1 MSERIEN
8 TQESANTAEGQ
19 LVVFALGEEEFGVDI
34 HQVKEIV
41 RMPELTVVPKS
52 PDYVAGIC
60 NLRGKVL
67 PALDSRNRFGLKKR
81 EVTEDSRLLVV
92 ETDGNAI
99 GLIVDGLR
107 EVMHINDEQVA
118 PPPAVCR
125 GVNRGF
131 LSGVVKKDDGKRLV
145 LILKLAEVLKMEE
158 AVVSEQAAGSR
169 AGAGQSSETAKEEV
183 VDDEQL
189 VSFHIADEEYAF
201 NIDSVREILRVS
213 EITEVPN
220 VPAYIKGVITVR
232 EQLIPIIDLR
242 SLLEIDEL
250 IASNIAELDK
260 IIKEHQQWVVDLE
273 QSLVSGENFSGIL
286 EPSQCAF
293 SRWISSNPAL
303 VENELFREL
312 KPRHI
317 VFHKLGHE
325 LIELAAR
332 DKDAALARFKA
343 EMIPVESEII
353 DSLEHFKV
361 DIGAI
366 IKNNQRIMVV
376 ETGTLLMGFL
386 VDSVKEVLRL
396 PKALIDA
403 PPWNVSSG
411 HREVAGV
418 AKIDDGRRLIMI
430 MDEKN
435 LIGAEESVMLDE
447 IKKKEEQ
454 DNLDQSQTL
463 AEKSLVEEQL
473 VTFFIGEEE
482 YGVKIMQVQE
492 INRLEE
498 ITSVPKAPEFIDGVT
513 NLRGNVI
520 PVMNIRKL
528 FGREEKEK
536 DDRTRIVIVDIA
548 GKKTGLRVDRVNEV
562 LRIPKSDIDDTPPIV
577 AGSDAAR
584 FMEGVCKL
592 DKGRRM
598 VMLINVQ
605 QILAADELETFNEM
619 DGRKMS
625 PKAAEKTVE
634 KAAPKAKT
642 TAGKRKMKIAE

>member
-1 MSERIEN
+1 MSENIES
-8 TQESANTAEGQ
+8 TQESTSTTEGQ
-19 LVVFALGEEEFGVDI
+19 LVVFALGDEEFGVDI

-41 RMPELTVVPKS
+41 RMPDLTAVPKS
-52 PDYVAGIC
+52 PEYVAGIC

-67 PALDSRNRFGLKKR
+67 PALDSRRRFGMETR

-92 ETDGNAI
+92 EADGNTT
-99 GLIVDGLR
+99 GLIVDDLR
-107 EVMHINDEQVA
+107 EVMHMNDEQIA
-118 PPPAVCR
+118 PPPAVCK
-125 GVNRGF
+125 GVDRGF
-131 LSGVVKKDDGKRLV
+131 LSGVVKHDEGRLV
-145 LILKLAEVLKMEE
+145 LILKLSEVLKIDEN
-158 AVVSEQAAGSR
+158 AVDKHIGESR
-169 AGAGQSSETAKEEV
+169 AGAGLSSGSAKVKEEV

-189 VSFHIADEEYAF
+189 VSFNVADEEYAF
-201 NIDSVREILRVS
+201 NIASVREILRVP

-242 SLLEIDEL
+242 SLLGIEEL
-250 IASNIAELDK
+250 VAGHITELDK
-260 IIKEHQQWVVDLE
+260 IIKGHQQWASDLE
-273 QSLVSGENFSGIL
+273 VSLQSGEKFQGAL
-286 EPSQCAF
+286 DPTQCAF
-293 SRWISSNPAL
+293 GHWLVDNSAL
-303 VENELFREL
+303 AENEIFRNL
-312 KPRHI
+312 KPLHAS
-317 VFHKLGHE
+317 FHELGHE
-325 LIELAAR
+325 LLDLADISK
-332 DKDAALARFKA
+332 DKAQDRFKA
-343 EMIPVESEII
+343 EITPMEKDVIACLGQIR
-353 DSLEHFKV
+353 DSFASL
-361 DIGAI
+361 

-376 ETGTLLMGFL
+376 ETGALCMGFL

-396 PKALIDA
+396 PKALIDS

-411 HREVAGV
+411 HQEVAGV
-418 AKIDDGRRLIMI
+418 AKIDDGKRLIMI

-435 LIGAEESVMLDE
+435 LIGDKESEMLDE
-447 IKKKEEQ
+447 IKKKEEE
-454 DNLDQSQTL
+454 DQSSQDQAQTL
-463 AEKSLVEEQL
+463 EEKSLDEEQL
-473 VTFFIGEEE
+473 VTFFIGDEE

-498 ITSVPKAPEFIDGVT
+498 ITAVPKAPEFIDGVT

-562 LRIPKSDIDDTPPIV
+562 LHIPKSDIDETPAIV

-592 DKGRRM
+592 NDGKRM

-605 QILAADELETFNEM
+605 QILGADEMETFNEM
-619 DGRKMS
+619 DGKKA
-625 PKAAEKTVE
+625 PKKTAAVEKT
-634 KAAPKAKT
+634 APKAKKKV
-642 TAGKRKMKIAE
+642 KRKMKIAE

>member
-1 MSERIEN
+1 MSEHIESTPEV
-8 TQESANTAEGQ
+8 TQNSTEGQ

-41 RMPELTVVPKS
+41 RMPDLTAVPKS
-52 PDYVAGIC
+52 PEYVAGIC

-92 ETDGNAI
+92 ETGGNAT

-118 PPPAVCR
+118 PPPAVCK
-125 GVNRGF
+125 GIDRGF
-131 LSGVVKKDDGKRLV
+131 LSGVVKKDDDKRLV
-145 LILKLAEVLKMEE
+145 LILKLAEVLKIEDE
-158 AVVSEQAAGSR
+158 GPAAAQDAGGR
-169 AGAGQSSETAKEEV
+169 AGAGPASETVKEEV
-183 VDDEQL
+183 EDDEQL
-189 VSFHIADEEYAF
+189 VSFHISDEEYAF

-242 SLLEIDEL
+242 LLLGIDEL
-250 IASNIAELDK
+250 IAGNIIELEM
-260 IIKEHQQWVVDLE
+260 IVKEHRQWLVDLE
-273 QSLVSGENFSGIL
+273 QAIEGGEQFTGAL
-286 EPSQCAF
+286 EPAHCAF
-293 SRWISSNPAL
+293 GRWLVANPAL

-312 KPRHI
+312 RPRHT
-317 VFHKLGHE
+317 VFHELGHE
-325 LIELAAR
+325 LLDLAAT
-332 DKDAALARFKA
+332 DQETSLSRFKD
-343 EMIPVESEII
+343 ELIPQGKDII
-353 DSLEHFKV
+353 DSLERLKV
-361 DIGAI
+361 DISAI

-376 ETGTLLMGFL
+376 ENGTLFMGFL

-403 PPWNVSSG
+403 PPWNISSG

-418 AKIDDGRRLIMI
+418 AKIDEGRRLIMI

-435 LIGAEESVMLDE
+435 LIGEKESVMLDE
-447 IKKKEEQ
+447 IKQNKEQ
-454 DNLDQSQTL
+454 DNPDQSQTL
-463 AEKSLVEEQL
+463 AEQSLVEEQL

-528 FGREEKEK
+528 FGREEREK

-592 DKGRRM
+592 DGGRRM

-605 QILAADELETFNEM
+605 QILGADELETFNEM
-619 DGRKMS
+619 DGKKTP
-625 PKAAEKTVE
+625 PKAVE
-634 KAAPKAKT
+634 KAA
-642 TAGKRKMKIAE
+642 GKVKKPVGRKKMKIAE

>member
-1 MSERIEN
+1 MSEHIEN
-8 TQESANTAEGQ
+8 ARKSSNDTEGQ

-41 RMPELTVVPKS
+41 RMPDLTAVPKS

-67 PALDSRNRFGLKKR
+67 PALDSRNRFGLQKR
-81 EVTEDSRLLVV
+81 QVTEDSRLLVV
-92 ETDGNAI
+92 ETDGNAT

-107 EVMHINDEQVA
+107 EVMHIRDEQIA

-125 GVNRGF
+125 EIDRGF

-145 LILKLAEVLKMEE
+145 LILKLAEVLKIEDE
-158 AVVSEQAAGSR
+158 GTAVARDAGGL
-169 AGAGQSSETAKEEV
+169 AGAGVPSEAVKEEV

-220 VPAYIKGVITVR
+220 VPDYIKGVITVR

-242 SLLEIDEL
+242 SLLGIDEL
-250 IASNIAELDK
+250 IVGNINELGL
-260 IIKEHQQWVVDLE
+260 IIKENRQWLADLE
-273 QSLVSGENFSGIL
+273 RALEGGEQFSGTL
-286 EPSQCAF
+286 DPAQCVF
-293 SRWISSNPAL
+293 GRWLAANPAL
-303 VENELFREL
+303 VENGRFREL
-312 KPRHI
+312 KPRHTL
-317 VFHKLGHE
+317 FYELGHE
-325 LIELAAR
+325 LFDLAAI
-332 DKDAALARFKA
+332 DKETALTRFKA
-343 EMIPVESEII
+343 ELIPLGKEII
-353 DSLEHFKV
+353 DSLEHLKV

-376 ETGTLLMGFL
+376 ENGTLLMGFL

-418 AKIDDGRRLIMI
+418 AKIDEGRRLIMI

-435 LIGAEESVMLDE
+435 LIGEKESVMLDE
-447 IKKKEEQ
+447 IKQKKEQE
-454 DNLDQSQTL
+454 NLDQAQTL
-463 AEKSLVEEQL
+463 AEQSRVEEQL

-528 FGREEKEK
+528 FGREEREK

-592 DKGRRM
+592 DGGRRM

-605 QILAADELETFNEM
+605 QILGADELETFNEM
-619 DGRKMS
+619 DGKKIP
-625 PKAAEKTVE
+625 PKAAKKVT
-634 KAAPKAKT
+634 AKAKKAT
-642 TAGKRKMKIAE
+642 GKKKMKIAE

>member
-1 MSERIEN
+1 MSEHKEN
-8 TQESANTAEGQ
+8 TPEAAQNAAEGQ
-19 LVVFALGEEEFGVDI
+19 LVVFTLGEEEFGVDI

-41 RMPELTVVPKS
+41 RMPELTAVPKS
-52 PDYVAGIC
+52 LDYVAGIC

-67 PALDSRNRFGLKKR
+67 PALDSRNRFGLKRR

-92 ETDGNAI
+92 ETDGNAT

-107 EVMHINDEQVA
+107 EVMHIRDEQIA
-118 PPPAVCR
+118 PPPDVCK
-125 GVNRGF
+125 GIDRGF

-145 LILKLAEVLKMEE
+145 LILKLAEVLKIEDEGAAAPQDAVGRAGTGTPESE
-158 AVVSEQAAGSR
+158 AVR
-169 AGAGQSSETAKEEV
+169 EEV

-242 SLLEIDEL
+242 LLLGIDEL
-250 IASNIAELDK
+250 IAGNISELEK
-260 IIKEHQQWVVDLE
+260 IIQEHRQWVVDLE
-273 QSLVSGENFSGIL
+273 QSLAGDEQFFGAL
-286 EPSQCAF
+286 DPAQCAF
-293 SRWISSNPAL
+293 GRWLAANPAL
-303 VENELFREL
+303 TENELFREL
-312 KPRHI
+312 RPRHI
-317 VFHKLGHE
+317 VFHELGHE
-325 LIELAAR
+325 LLDMAAA
-332 DKDAALARFKA
+332 DKETALSRFKA
-343 EMIPVESEII
+343 ELIPLEKEII
-353 DSLEHFKV
+353 ESLERLKV
-361 DIGAI
+361 DVDAV

-376 ETGTLLMGFL
+376 ENGTLLMGFL

-435 LIGAEESVMLDE
+435 LIGEKESVMLDE
-447 IKKKEEQ
+447 IKRKKEQGNSE
-454 DNLDQSQTL
+454 QSQTL
-463 AEKSLVEEQL
+463 AEQSLVEEQL

-492 INRLEE
+492 INRLED

-528 FGREEKEK
+528 FGREEREK

-548 GKKTGLRVDRVNEV
+548 GKKTGLKVDRVNEV

-592 DKGRRM
+592 DGGRRM

-605 QILAADELETFNEM
+605 QILGADELETFNRM
-619 DGRKMS
+619 DGRKTS
-625 PKAAEKTVE
+625 PERAE
-634 KAAPKAKT
+634 KAAVKAKKT
-642 TAGKRKMKIAE
+642 PGRKKMKIAE

>member
-1 MSERIEN
+1 MSEHIEN
-8 TQESANTAEGQ
+8 TQKSINATEGQ

-41 RMPELTVVPKS
+41 RMPDLTAVPKS

-92 ETDGNAI
+92 ETDGNAT

-107 EVMHINDEQVA
+107 EVMHIRDEQVA
-118 PPPAVCR
+118 PPPAVCK
-125 GVNRGF
+125 GIDRGF

-145 LILKLAEVLKMEE
+145 LILKLAEVLKIEDEE
-158 AVVSEQAAGSR
+158 TAAVQDVGGR
-169 AGAGQSSETAKEEV
+169 AGAGSVSETVKEEV

-242 SLLEIDEL
+242 SLLGIDEL
-250 IASNIAELDK
+250 IAGNINELEM
-260 IIKEHQQWVVDLE
+260 IVKEHRQWIVDLE
-273 QSLVSGENFSGIL
+273 QALEDGEQFPGTL
-286 EPSQCAF
+286 DPVQCAF
-293 SRWISSNPAL
+293 GRWLVVNPAL

-312 KPRHI
+312 RPRHT
-317 VFHKLGHE
+317 VFHELGHE
-325 LIELAAR
+325 LLDLAAA
-332 DKDAALARFKA
+332 DKETALTRFKA
-343 EMIPVESEII
+343 ELVPLGKEII
-353 DSLEHFKV
+353 DSLECLKV
-361 DIGAI
+361 DISAI

-376 ETGTLLMGFL
+376 ENGTLFMGFL

-418 AKIDDGRRLIMI
+418 AKIDEGKRLIMI

-435 LIGAEESVMLDE
+435 LIGEKESVMLDE
-447 IKKKEEQ
+447 IKQKKEQ
-454 DNLDQSQTL
+454 DNPDQSQTL

-528 FGREEKEK
+528 FGREERKK

-592 DKGRRM
+592 DGGRRM

-605 QILAADELETFNEM
+605 RILGTDELETFNEM
-619 DGRKMS
+619 DGKKPPLKRAGKV
-625 PKAAEKTVE
+625 AG
-634 KAAPKAKT
+634 KAKK
-642 TAGKRKMKIAE
+642 AVGKKKMKIAE

>member
-1 MSERIEN
+1 MSEHIEN
-8 TQESANTAEGQ
+8 TPEAAQNAAEGQ

-41 RMPELTVVPKS
+41 RMPDLTAVPKS

-92 ETDGNAI
+92 ETDGNAT

-107 EVMHINDEQVA
+107 EVMHIRDEQVA
-118 PPPAVCR
+118 PPPAVCK
-125 GVNRGF
+125 GIDRGF

-145 LILKLAEVLKMEE
+145 LILKLAEVLKIEDEE
-158 AVVSEQAAGSR
+158 TTAQDTGSR
-169 AGAGQSSETAKEEV
+169 AGSGPPASETVKEEV
-183 VDDEQL
+183 VEDEQL

-201 NIDSVREILRVS
+201 NIDTVREILRVS

-220 VPAYIKGVITVR
+220 VPACIKGVITVR

-242 SLLEIDEL
+242 LLLGINEL
-250 IASNIAELDK
+250 IAGNINELE
-260 IIKEHQQWVVDLE
+260 IIVKEHRQWVADLE
-273 QSLVSGENFSGIL
+273 QSLAGGEQFFGALN
-286 EPSQCAF
+286 PAQCAF
-293 SRWISSNPAL
+293 GCWLTANPAL

-312 KPRHI
+312 RPRHSA
-317 VFHKLGHE
+317 FHELGHE
-325 LIELAAR
+325 LLELAAV
-332 DKDAALARFKA
+332 DKETALSRFKA
-343 EMIPVESEII
+343 EIIPLEKEMI
-353 DSLEHFKV
+353 DSLERLKV
-361 DIGAI
+361 DVGAV

-376 ETGTLLMGFL
+376 ENGTLLMGFL

-418 AKIDDGRRLIMI
+418 AKIDEGRRLIMI

-435 LIGAEESVMLDE
+435 LIGEKESVMLDE
-447 IKKKEEQ
+447 IKRKKEQ
-454 DNLDQSQTL
+454 DNSEQSQTL
-463 AEKSLVEEQL
+463 AEQSLVEEQL

-498 ITSVPKAPEFIDGVT
+498 ITSVPKAPKFIDGVT

-528 FGREEKEK
+528 FGREEREK
-536 DDRTRIVIVDIA
+536 DDRTRIVIVDLA

-592 DKGRRM
+592 DGGRRM

-605 QILAADELETFNEM
+605 HILGADELETFNKM
-619 DGRKMS
+619 DGRKT
-625 PKAAEKTVE
+625 PPEAAEKVVG
-634 KAAPKAKT
+634 KAKNT
-642 TAGKRKMKIAE
+642 PGRKKMKIAE